1 MGSFSPNGQIKGD
14 KTLNKKKLIL
24 SKIKKLCRLVF
35 GRTMIV
41 FLFVMIQI
49 IFFWLCVNTM
59 KNSMEYFYVMNL
71 IISTLAMIYIISDKS
86 NTSFKMAWIIPVLT
100 LPVFGTLMYTYVRLE
115 IGTRL
120 VRKRL
125 SDVIKE
131 TNRYLP
137 QNDDVVHELADID
150 EAEVR
155 FAEYMKNHAFFPVYK
170 NTATKFFPFGEDK
183 FEALK
188 RELLAAEKF
197 IFMEYFIVDEGYM
210 WDSILE
216 ILKQKVKE
224 GVEVRFMYD
233 GTCTIMLLPVNYPK
247 KMQALGIKCKV
258 FSPIVPVLS
267 TVQNNRDHRKIV
279 VIDGKTAF
287 TGGINLADEYIN
299 KVKRFGQWKDTG
311 IMLKGE
317 AVKSFTMMFLQNWN
331 MTEQKWDNFGD
342 YIVSDFPELRDEAKP
357 GYVIPYSDS
366 PLDREN
372 VGLSV
377 YLDILYRAKKYVHIM
392 TPYLIIDDEMK
403 TALCYAAKRGVDVA
417 IIMPHIPDKK
427 YAFWLAHTYYAELI
441 EAGVKIYEY
450 TPGFVHAKVFVS
462 DDIRAVVGSINLD
475 YRSLFLHFE
484 CAAYTYGTGSVRE
497 TEEDFC
503 LTLQKCQRITL
514 DDCKKFNVFTKFL
527 GSALRIMAPLM

>member
-1 MGSFSPNGQIKGD
+1 MNNNRFISR
-14 KTLNKKKLIL
+14 
-24 SKIKKLCRLVF
+24 IKKLGRLLF

-41 FLFVMIQI
+41 FLFLIIQI
-49 IFFWLCVNTM
+49 VFFWLCINSM
-59 KNSMEYFYVMNL
+59 RDSMEYFYALNL
-71 IISTLAMIYIISDKS
+71 IISTLAMIYIISDNS
-86 NTSFKMAWIIPVLT
+86 NTGFKIAWIIPVLT
-100 LPVFGTLMYTYVRLE
+100 LPVFGTLMYIYVKLE
-115 IGTRL
+115 LGTRL
-120 VRKRL
+120 VRNKL
-125 SDVIKE
+125 SGVIKE
-131 TNRYLP
+131 TNRFLS
-137 QNDDVVHELADID
+137 QNENVVQEIADID
-150 EAEVR
+150 EAEAR
-155 FAEYMKNHAFFPVYK
+155 FAEYMGNHAFFPVYK
-170 NTATKFFPFGEDK
+170 NTVTKYFPLGEDK
-183 FEALK
+183 FESLK
-188 RELLAAEKF
+188 KELLAAEKF

-233 GTCTIMLLPVNYPK
+233 GTCTLMLLPVNYPK

-258 FSPIVPVLS
+258 FSPIRPVLS

-299 KVKRFGQWKDTG
+299 RESRFGHWKDTG

-317 AVKSFTMMFLQNWN
+317 AVKSFTMMFLQNWDIN
-331 MTEQKWDNFGD
+331 EQKNDNFSD
-342 YIVSDFPELRDEAKP
+342 YIVTDFPEIKNEAKP

-366 PLDREN
+366 PLDKEN
-372 VGLSV
+372 VGQNV
-377 YLDILYRAKKYVHIM
+377 YLDFLYRAKKYVHIM
-392 TPYLIIDDEMK
+392 TPYLIIDDEMI
-403 TALCYAAKRGVDVA
+403 TALCYAAKRGVDVS

-441 EAGVKIYEY
+441 AAGVKIYEY

-462 DDIRAVVGSINLD
+462 DDIRSVVGSINLD

-484 CAAYTYGTGSVRE
+484 CAAYTYGTASVKE
-497 TEEDFC
+497 TEEDYQ

-514 DDCKKFNVFTKFL
+514 EDCKKFSAISKIL
-527 GSALRIMAPLM
+527 GKVLRIIAPLM

>member
-1 MGSFSPNGQIKGD
+1 M
-14 KTLNKKKLIL
+14 
-24 SKIKKLCRLVF
+24 V
-35 GRTMIV
+35 V
-41 FLFVMIQI
+41 FLFLLIQI
-49 IFFWLCVNTM
+49 VFFWLCVNYM
-59 KNSMEYFYVMNL
+59 KNSMQNFYAINT
-71 IISTLAMIYIISDKS
+71 IISLLAMIYVISDNS
-86 NTSFKMAWIIPVLT
+86 NTSFKIAWIIPILT
-100 LPVFGTLMYTYVRLE
+100 LPVFGTLMYTYVKLE
-115 IGTRL
+115 LGTHVTRN
-120 VRKRL
+120 RL
-125 SDVIKE
+125 SKVIKN
-131 TNRYLP
+131 TNRFIP
-137 QNDDVVHELADID
+137 QNQEVVKDIYAVD
-150 EAEVR
+150 EAEAC
-155 FAEYMKNHAFFPVYK
+155 FAEYMGNHAFFPVYK
-170 NTATKFFPFGEDK
+170 NTATKYFPLGEDK

-188 RELLAAEKF
+188 KELLKAEKF

-233 GTCTIMLLPVNYPK
+233 GTCTIMLLPFNYPK
-247 KMQALGIKCKV
+247 KMQSYGIKCKV
-258 FSPIVPVLS
+258 FSQIQPVLS

-299 KVKRFGQWKDTG
+299 KVQRFGHWKDTG

-331 MTEQKWDNFGD
+331 ITELKEDNYSD
-342 YIVSDFPELRDEAKP
+342 YIVSDFPEIADEAKP

-372 VGLSV
+372 VGQNV

-392 TPYLIIDDEMK
+392 TPYLIIDDEMI
-403 TALCYAAKRGVDVA
+403 TALCYAAKRGVDVSL
-417 IIMPHIPDKK
+417 IMPHIPDKK

-441 EAGVKIYEY
+441 GSGVKIFEY

-484 CAAYTYGTGSVRE
+484 CAAYTYGTTSVKE
-497 TEEDFC
+497 TEEDYQ

-514 DDCKKFNVFTKFL
+514 EDCKKFSFISKFF
-527 GSALRIMAPLM
+527 GRVLRIIAPLM

>member
-1 MGSFSPNGQIKGD
+1 MM
-14 KTLNKKKLIL
+14 L

-41 FLFVMIQI
+41 FLFVIIQI
-49 IFFWLCVNTM
+49 VFFYLCVNTM
-59 KNSMEYFYVMNL
+59 KNSMEYFYALNL

-115 IGTRL
+115 LGTRL
-120 VRKRL
+120 VRRRL

-131 TNRYLP
+131 TNGYLP
-137 QNDDVVHELADID
+137 QNDDVVRELADID
-150 EAEVR
+150 EAEAR
-155 FAEYMKNHAFFPVYK
+155 FAEYMKSHAFFPVYK
-170 NTATKFFPFGEDK
+170 NTATKFFPLGEDK

-188 RELLAAEKF
+188 KELLAAKKF

-210 WDSILE
+210 WDTILE

-299 KVKRFGQWKDTG
+299 KVERFGHWKDTG

-331 MTEQKWDNFGD
+331 MTEQNWDNFGD
-342 YIVSDFPELRDEAKP
+342 YIVSDFPEIKDEAKS

-372 VGLSV
+372 VGLNV
-377 YLDILYRAKKYVHIM
+377 YLDILYRAKN
-392 TPYLIIDDEMK
+392 T
-403 TALCYAAKRGVDVA
+403 
-417 IIMPHIPDKK
+417 
-427 YAFWLAHTYYAELI
+427 
-441 EAGVKIYEY
+441 
-450 TPGFVHAKVFVS
+450 
-462 DDIRAVVGSINLD
+462 SIL
-475 YRSLFLHFE
+475 
-484 CAAYTYGTGSVRE
+484 
-497 TEEDFC
+497 
-503 LTLQKCQRITL
+503 
-514 DDCKKFNVFTKFL
+514 
-527 GSALRIMAPLM
+527 

>member
-1 MGSFSPNGQIKGD
+1 M
-14 KTLNKKKLIL
+14 
-24 SKIKKLCRLVF
+24 V
-35 GRTMIV
+35 V
-41 FLFVMIQI
+41 FLFLAIQI
-49 IFFWLCVNTM
+49 VFFWLCVSYM
-59 KNSMEYFYVMNL
+59 KNSMEYFYAISL
-71 IISTLAMIYIISDKS
+71 IISTLAMIYIISDNS
-86 NTSFKMAWIIPVLT
+86 NTSFKIAWIIPVLT

-120 VRKRL
+120 VRNRL
-125 SDVIKE
+125 SDVIE
-131 TNRYLP
+131 DTNRFLA
-137 QNDDVVHELADID
+137 QNDDVVREIADID
-150 EAEVR
+150 ESEAR
-155 FAEYMKNHAFFPVYK
+155 FANYMSDHAFFPVYK
-170 NTATKFFPFGEDK
+170 NTATKFFPLGEDK

-197 IFMEYFIVDEGYM
+197 IFMEYFIIDEGYM

-224 GVEVRFMYD
+224 GVEVRLMYD
-233 GTCTIMLLPVNYPK
+233 GTCTLMLLPVNYPK
-247 KMQALGIKCKV
+247 KLQAFGIQCKV

-299 KVKRFGQWKDTG
+299 KVQRFGHWKDTG

-331 MTEQKWDNFGD
+331 MNEQKRDEFSD
-342 YIVSDFPELRDEAKP
+342 YIVSDFPEIRNEAKP

-372 VGLSV
+372 VGQNV
-377 YLDILYRAKKYVHIM
+377 FLDILYRAKKYVHIM
-392 TPYLIIDDEMK
+392 TPYLIIDDEMI
-403 TALCYAAKRGVDVA
+403 TALCYAAKRGVDVS

-441 EAGVKIYEY
+441 EAGVKMYEY

-484 CAAYTYGTGSVRE
+484 CAAYTYGTLSVGE
-497 TEEDFC
+497 TENDYQQ
-503 LTLQKCQRITL
+503 TLQKCQLITL
-514 DDCKKFNVFTKFL
+514 EDCKKFNVFTKFI
-527 GSALRIMAPLM
+527 GMALRMIAPLM

>member
-1 MGSFSPNGQIKGD
+1 MN
-14 KTLNKKKLIL
+14 NKIFISKL
-24 SKIKKLCRLVF
+24 KKLCRLVF

-41 FLFVMIQI
+41 FLFLLIQI
-49 IFFWLCVNTM
+49 VFFWLCVNSM
-59 KNSMEYFYVMNL
+59 RNSMEFFYAINL
-71 IISTLAMIYIISDKS
+71 IISTVAMVYIISDNKS

-100 LPVFGTLMYTYVRLE
+100 LPVFGTLMYAFVRLE
-115 IGTRL
+115 FGTRL
-120 VRKRL
+120 VRRRL
-125 SDVIKE
+125 SDVIVE
-131 TNRYLP
+131 TNRFLP
-137 QNDDVVHELADID
+137 QNDDVVCELADID
-150 EAEVR
+150 ESEAR
-155 FAEYMKNHAFFPVYK
+155 FAEYMKNCAFFPVYK
-170 NTATKFFPFGEDK
+170 NTATKYFPLGEDK
-183 FEALK
+183 FEVLK
-188 RELLAAEKF
+188 KELLAAEKF
-197 IFMEYFIVDEGYM
+197 IFMEYFIVDEGTM

-233 GTCTIMLLPVNYPK
+233 GTCTLMLLPVNYPK
-247 KMQALGIKCKV
+247 KMQALGIQCKV

-287 TGGINLADEYIN
+287 TGGINLSDEYIN
-299 KVKRFGQWKDTG
+299 EIKRFGHWKDTG

-331 MTEQKWDNFGD
+331 MTEQKWDNFSD
-342 YIVSDFPELRDEAKP
+342 YIVTDFPEIKNGSKP

-372 VGLSV
+372 VGQNV
-377 YLDILYRAKKYVHIM
+377 YLDILYRAKRYVHIM
-392 TPYLIIDDEMK
+392 TPYLIIDDEMS
-403 TALCYAAKRGVDVA
+403 TALCYAAKRGVDVS

-441 EAGVKIYEY
+441 EAGVKMYEY

-462 DDIRAVVGSINLD
+462 DDIRSVVGSINLD

-484 CAAYTYGTGSVRE
+484 CAAYTYGTASVRE
-497 TEEDFC
+497 AEEDYQ
-503 LTLQKCQRITL
+503 LTLQKCESVTL
-514 DDCKKFNVFTKFL
+514 EDCKKFNIFTKII
-527 GSALRIMAPLM
+527 GRVLRILAPLM

>member
-14 KTLNKKKLIL
+14 KTLNKKKMML

-41 FLFVMIQI
+41 FLFVIIQI
-49 IFFWLCVNTM
+49 VFFWLCVNTM
-59 KNSMEYFYVMNL
+59 KNSMEYFYALNL

-120 VRKRL
+120 VRRRL

-131 TNRYLP
+131 TNGYLP

-331 MTEQKWDNFGD
+331 MTEQK
-342 YIVSDFPELRDEAKP
+342 
-357 GYVIPYSDS
+357 
-366 PLDREN
+366 
-372 VGLSV
+372 
-377 YLDILYRAKKYVHIM
+377 
-392 TPYLIIDDEMK
+392 
-403 TALCYAAKRGVDVA
+403 
-417 IIMPHIPDKK
+417 
-427 YAFWLAHTYYAELI
+427 
-441 EAGVKIYEY
+441 
-450 TPGFVHAKVFVS
+450 
-462 DDIRAVVGSINLD
+462 
-475 YRSLFLHFE
+475 
-484 CAAYTYGTGSVRE
+484 
-497 TEEDFC
+497 
-503 LTLQKCQRITL
+503 
-514 DDCKKFNVFTKFL
+514 
-527 GSALRIMAPLM
+527 

>member
-1 MGSFSPNGQIKGD
+1 MNSKTFFS
-14 KTLNKKKLIL
+14 KL
-24 SKIKKLCRLVF
+24 KKLCRLVI
-35 GRTMIV
+35 GRTMVV
-41 FLFVMIQI
+41 FLFLVIQI
-49 IFFWLCVNTM
+49 VFFWLCVNYM
-59 KNSMEYFYVMNL
+59 RNSMQNFYAINL
-71 IISTLAMIYIISDKS
+71 VISLIAMIYVISDNS
-86 NTSFKMAWIIPVLT
+86 NTSFKIAWIIPILT
-100 LPVFGTLMYTYVRLE
+100 LPVFGTLMYTYVKLE
-115 IGTRL
+115 LGTH
-120 VRKRL
+120 VARKRL
-125 SDVIKE
+125 ADVIKN
-131 TNRYLP
+131 TNFYLP
-137 QNDDVVHELADID
+137 QNEDVVNEIAAVD
-150 EAEVR
+150 EAEAN
-155 FAEYMKNHAFFPVYK
+155 FAQYMSDHAFFPVYK
-170 NTATKFFPFGEDK
+170 DTATKYFPLGEDK

-188 RELLAAEKF
+188 KELLKAEKF

-247 KMQALGIKCKV
+247 KLQSYGIKCKV
-258 FSPIVPVLS
+258 FSPIRPVLS

-299 KVKRFGQWKDTG
+299 KVQRFGHWKDTG
-311 IMLKGE
+311 IMLKGA

-331 MTEQKWDNFGD
+331 ITEHKEDNYSD
-342 YIVSDFPELRDEAKP
+342 YIVSDFPEIAGEAKP

-372 VGLSV
+372 VGQNV

-392 TPYLIIDDEMK
+392 TPYLILDDEMI
-403 TALCYAAKRGVDVA
+403 TALCYTAKRGVDVSL
-417 IIMPHIPDKK
+417 IMPHIPDKK

-441 EAGVKIYEY
+441 EAGVKIFEY

-484 CAAYTYGTGSVRE
+484 CAAYTYGTSSVKE
-497 TEEDFC
+497 TEDDYQI
-503 LTLQKCQRITL
+503 TLQKCQRITL
-514 DDCKKFNVFTKFL
+514 EDCKKFSAFSKFF
-527 GSALRIMAPLM
+527 GKVLRIIAPLM

>member
-1 MGSFSPNGQIKGD
+1 MNNRFISN
-14 KTLNKKKLIL
+14 
-24 SKIKKLCRLVF
+24 IKKLGRLIF
-35 GRTMIV
+35 GRTMVV
-41 FLFVMIQI
+41 FLFLAIQI
-49 IFFWLCVNTM
+49 VFFWLCVSYM
-59 KNSMEYFYVMNL
+59 KNSMEYFYAISL
-71 IISTLAMIYIISDKS
+71 IISTLAMIYIISDNS
-86 NTSFKMAWIIPVLT
+86 NTSFKIAWIIPVLT

-115 IGTRL
+115 LGTRL
-120 VRKRL
+120 VRNRL
-125 SDVIKE
+125 SDVIKD
-131 TNRYLP
+131 TNRFLA
-137 QNDDVVHELADID
+137 QNDDVVREIADID
-150 EAEVR
+150 ESEAR
-155 FAEYMKNHAFFPVYK
+155 FANYMSDHAFFPVYK
-170 NTATKFFPFGEDK
+170 NTATKFFPLGEDK

-197 IFMEYFIVDEGYM
+197 IFMEYFIIDEGYM

-224 GVEVRFMYD
+224 GVEVRLMYD
-233 GTCTIMLLPVNYPK
+233 GTCTLMLLPVNYPK
-247 KMQALGIKCKV
+247 KLQAFGIQCKV

-299 KVKRFGQWKDTG
+299 KVQRFGHWKDTG

-331 MTEQKWDNFGD
+331 MNEQKRDEFSD
-342 YIVSDFPELRDEAKP
+342 YIVSDFPEIRNEAKP

-372 VGLSV
+372 VGQNV
-377 YLDILYRAKKYVHIM
+377 FLDILYRAKKYVHIM
-392 TPYLIIDDEMK
+392 TPYLIIDDEMI
-403 TALCYAAKRGVDVA
+403 TALCYAAKRGVDVS

-441 EAGVKIYEY
+441 GAGVKMYEY

-484 CAAYTYGTGSVRE
+484 CAAYTYGTLSVGE
-497 TEEDFC
+497 TEDDYQR
-503 LTLQKCQRITL
+503 TLQKCQLITL
-514 DDCKKFNVFTKFL
+514 EDCKKFNVFTKFI
-527 GSALRIMAPLM
+527 GKALRMIAPLM